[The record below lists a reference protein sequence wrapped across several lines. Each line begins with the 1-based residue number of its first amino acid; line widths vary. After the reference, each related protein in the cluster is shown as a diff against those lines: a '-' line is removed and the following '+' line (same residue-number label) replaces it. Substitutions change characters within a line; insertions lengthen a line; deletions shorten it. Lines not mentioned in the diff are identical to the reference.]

1 MMMMKKLRLAFA
13 GLALIGCGVAQAAI
27 IDLGSVTA
35 PGVLTYG
42 NEWVKAPGTFTD
54 QHLFTLTNA
63 ADSYGG
69 LVELDWFL
77 GNTSVFSV
85 ALVGL
90 DGTGYF
96 SIDTSPVSTLWQ
108 PISYAFSGLSAGA
121 YSLVVGGTASGLL
134 TGYAGAISFWPSS
147 STSVPEP
154 STLALLGFGL
164 IALGVMRRRISN

>member
-1 MMMMKKLRLAFA
+1 MIKKLRLTFA
-13 GLALIGCGVAQAAI
+13 GLALLGSGIAQAAI

-35 PGVLTYG
+35 PGALDYG
-42 NEWVKAPGTFTD
+42 NEWIVAPGTFVD

-77 GNTSVFSV
+77 GNTNVYQV

-96 SIDTSPVSTLWQ
+96 SIDFDPVSTFWQ

-121 YSLVVGGTASGLL
+121 YSLIVSGSAAGFA
-134 TGYAGAISFWPSS
+134 TGYAGAIAFWPSS

-164 IALGVMRRRISN
+164 IALGVMRRRICA

>member
-1 MMMMKKLRLAFA
+1 MFKKLRLAFA
-13 GLALIGCGVAQAAI
+13 GLALIGSGIAHAAI

-35 PGVLTYG
+35 PGALTIANG
-42 NEWVKAPGTFTD
+42 WGVAPGTFAD

-69 LVELDWFL
+69 MIELDWFL
-77 GNTSVFSV
+77 GNTNVHSV

-90 DGTGYF
+90 NGTSYF
-96 SIDTSPVSTLWQ
+96 GIDLDPVSTLWE
-108 PISYAFSGLSAGA
+108 PVSLAFTGLSAGA
-121 YSLVVGGTASGLL
+121 YALLVSGSAEGFLTGYQGLL
-134 TGYAGAISFWPSS
+134 TFWPSS

-164 IALGVMRRRISN
+164 IALGVMRRRISV

>member
-1 MMMMKKLRLAFA
+1 MMMKKLRLAFA

-35 PGVLTYG
+35 PGTLNFG
-42 NEWVKAPGTFTD
+42 NEWVLAPDVVAD
-54 QHLFTLTNA
+54 QFNFTLTNA

-69 LVELDWFL
+69 LIELDWWL
-77 GNTSVFSV
+77 GNTNIHTI
-85 ALVGL
+85 ALIGL
-90 DGTGYF
+90 EGTYF

-134 TGYAGAISFWPSS
+134 TGYAGAISFWPTS

>member
-1 MMMMKKLRLAFA
+1 MMKTLRLAFA
-13 GLALIGCGVAQAAI
+13 GLALIGSGAVNAAI

-35 PGVLTYG
+35 PGALTYG
-42 NEWVKAPGTFTD
+42 NEWTEAPGTFVD
-54 QHLFTLTNA
+54 QHLFNLTNA

-69 LVELDWFL
+69 LIELDWFL
-77 GNTSVFSV
+77 GNTNVYSIS
-85 ALVGL
+85 LVGL

-121 YSLVVGGTASGLL
+121 YSLVVSGSASGFL
-134 TGYAGAISFWPSS
+134 TGYAGAIAFWPSS

-164 IALGVMRRRISN
+164 IALAVMRRRLSA

>member
-1 MMMMKKLRLAFA
+1 MMKKLRLAFA
-13 GLALIGCGVAQAAI
+13 GLALIGSGAVNAAI

-42 NEWVKAPGTFTD
+42 NDWSEAPGTFVD
-54 QHLFTLTNA
+54 QHLFNLTNA

-69 LVELDWFL
+69 LLELDWFL
-77 GNTSVFSV
+77 GNTNVYSVS
-85 ALVGL
+85 LVGL
-90 DGTGYF
+90 DVTYF
-96 SIDTSPVSTLWQ
+96 SIDVDPVSSLWQ

-121 YSLVVGGTASGLL
+121 YSLIVSGSASGWY
-134 TGYAGAISFWPSS
+134 TGYAGAISFWPSG

-164 IALGVMRRRISN
+164 IALGVMRRRLSA